1 MKSQHRNLC
10 VHGQCW
16 DFIPAYKPLSPE
28 GEGLEQH
35 QNVYRTVNI
44 ADQRDTTRLGS

>member
-1 MKSQHRNLC
+1 MIGMVMLGFHPSLHTLPPK
-10 VHGQCW
+10 
-16 DFIPAYKPLSPE
+16 

-35 QNVYRTVNI
+35 QNVYRTVSI